1 MMDRVPTICSR
12 AESLIYATCR
22 WSSFL
27 CLVNE
32 RSVSLL
38 ARMSMDVDIDGR
50 TLIHEV
56 VLAYIK
62 ADRLVHIA

>member
-1 MMDRVPTICSR
+1 MSR
-12 AESLIYATCR
+12 QC
-22 WSSFL
+22 
-27 CLVNE
+27 
-32 RSVSLL
+32 SVSLL